1 MENTIEK
8 VRSFLINSIDEKYR
22 SFNQSLVPGESSE
35 MLGVRIPQLRE
46 IAKRIARESGIEYI
60 RAIEEMEKKAPV
72 YHEELLLHGMIIG
85 YLKCDFDTRT
95 GLLDEF
101 VPVIDS
107 WAVCDSSCMTYKF
120 MKKDMDYWFRY
131 LLKYTES
138 EREYEI
144 RFAVVAFL
152 DHFITE
158 EYIEK
163 ILTILGNIKHD
174 GYYVMMAV
182 AWAVS
187 VCYVKFPEL
196 TWELLA
202 GDRLDDFTH
211 QKSIQKIRESYRVT
225 KEEKERL
232 AALRRMKKEKNR

>member
-1 MENTIEK
+1 M
-8 VRSFLINSIDEKYR
+8 
-22 SFNQSLVPGESSE
+22 
-35 MLGVRIPQLRE
+35 
-46 IAKRIARESGIEYI
+46 
-60 RAIEEMEKKAPV
+60 
-72 YHEELLLHGMIIG
+72 
-85 YLKCDFDTRT
+85 
-95 GLLDEF
+95 
-101 VPVIDS
+101 
-107 WAVCDSSCMTYKF
+107 
-120 MKKDMDYWFRY
+120 
-131 LLKYTES
+131 
-138 EREYEI
+138 EI

-174 GYYVMMAV
+174 GYYVKMAV